1 MVAGMGEGGNGDRVS
16 VWDDQK
22 ALEMNS
28 GNDCT
33 LM

>member
-1 MVAGMGEGGNGDRVS
+1 MVAGMEEAGNGDRVS

-22 ALEMNS
+22 VLEMNS